1 MHAIGD
7 RAVRNGLDACEA
19 ARDANGIRDARHH
32 IAHLQVI
39 HPDDVGRFRDLGVI
53 ANCQPYW
60 AQHDPQMDELTVPF
74 LGPERAP
81 LQYPFASLHAAGAT
95 LAFGSD
101 WSVSTANPLEE
112 MEVAIRRADP
122 TTRDAE
128 PFLPSERLPLP
139 IALAAFTKG
148 SAHVNH
154 DDDAVPSRR
163 AIERTWLSSIA
174 TSSTLRTPPSPTPG
188 SSTRSRQA
196 GSSTPRGDPRRVT
209 LESPLGCANL
219 GSSSN
224 SPEVRGIEGGA
235 TLANDGPLGS
245 QEGSVEL
252 IDVTKRFADVVAV
265 DDISLTVN
273 PAEFLSL
280 LGPSGC
286 GKTTTLRMLAGF
298 EEPTAG
304 EILISGRDVRGTPP
318 HKRDVNTVFQHFAL
332 FPHMSVA
339 ENVAYGLRQKKV
351 DKSEI
356 GRKVGEALEM
366 VAMSP
371 LANRKP
377 KQLSGGQQQRVAV
390 ARALVNRPSL
400 LLLDEPLGALDRKL
414 REEMQIELKLLQS
427 QVGITFIFVTHD
439 QGEALSMSDRIAV
452 MLDGHVEQ
460 LADPDTIYDYPAS
473 AFVAGFIGQQNFFD
487 GTARENGSVVEGD
500 GWTIRSSNSSPD
512 AVDGRPALAAIRPEA
527 VQLLEEQPQDPVNS
541 VRGTLAGI
549 SHLGDVIQFVVLT
562 AGQKEILCR
571 LPRPRAPKLEVGGE
585 VWCTWDEELV
595 HVFDAGQAAVVLADP
610 AATGTEG

>member
-1 MHAIGD
+1 M
-7 RAVRNGLDACEA
+7 RET
-19 ARDANGIRDARHH
+19 RHTVK
-32 IAHLQVI
+32 L
-39 HPDDVGRFRDLGVI
+39 PGV
-53 ANCQPYW
+53 
-60 AQHDPQMDELTVPF
+60 
-74 LGPERAP
+74 
-81 LQYPFASLHAAGAT
+81 GAT
-95 LAFGSD
+95 
-101 WSVSTANPLEE
+101 
-112 MEVAIRRADP
+112 
-122 TTRDAE
+122 
-128 PFLPSERLPLP
+128 ER
-139 IALAAFTKG
+139 
-148 SAHVNH
+148 
-154 DDDAVPSRR
+154 
-163 AIERTWLSSIA
+163 
-174 TSSTLRTPPSPTPG
+174 
-188 SSTRSRQA
+188 
-196 GSSTPRGDPRRVT
+196 
-209 LESPLGCANL
+209 
-219 GSSSN
+219 
-224 SPEVRGIEGGA
+224 GA
-235 TLANDGPLGS
+235 TLANDGPNDNE
-245 QEGSVEL
+245 QGSVEL
-252 IDVTKRFADVVAV
+252 IDVTKRFADVIAV
-265 DDISLTVN
+265 DDISLKVH

-304 EILISGRDVRGTPP
+304 EIIISGRDVRGTPP

-351 DKSEI
+351 DRSEI

-366 VAMSP
+366 VKMSP

-400 LLLDEPLGALDRKL
+400 LLLDEPLGSLDRKL

-460 LADPDTIYDYPAS
+460 LADPDTIYDSPAS

-500 GWTIRSSNSSPD
+500 GWTIRSSNRSPD

-527 VQLLEEQPQDPVNS
+527 VQLLEKEPEDPMNS
-541 VRGTLAGI
+541 VPGKLAGI

-571 LPRPRAPKLEVGGE
+571 LPRPRAPKLEVGGD
-585 VWCTWDEELV
+585 VWCTWDADQV
-595 HVFDAGQAAVVLADP
+595 HVFDAGQADVVLADP
-610 AATGTEG
+610 AATGIEG